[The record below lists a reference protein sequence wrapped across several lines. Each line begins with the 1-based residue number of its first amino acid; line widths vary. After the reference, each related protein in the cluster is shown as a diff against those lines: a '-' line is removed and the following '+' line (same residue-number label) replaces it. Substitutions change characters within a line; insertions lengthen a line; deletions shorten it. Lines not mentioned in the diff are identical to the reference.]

1 MPKSYQLSIE
11 NPCQK
16 KDWNT
21 MLPQEQ
27 GKFCT
32 LCAKN
37 VVDFSTW
44 KDEEIIAFLHAAKT
58 PICGRL
64 SQMQMAREITS
75 TSHKAAQSKFWDKI
89 VATWLLLA
97 AATNSAEAKE
107 KPKEKVQLLDWK
119 QQNISKQDLPKNSPP
134 KDSTKNIIRGKVI
147 DEFSGEPAPL
157 ATVYVKDSRLK
168 TQTDSLGIFELHI
181 PDTYKKKEIILVVP
195 SGVNRKETVIKRK
208 KLPLNSLILTK
219 GEWAL
224 GEIQVITR
232 PPKKWWQLWRR
243 R

>member
-1 MPKSYQLSIE
+1 
-11 NPCQK
+11 
-16 KDWNT
+16 
-21 MLPQEQ
+21 MLPHEQ

-37 VVDFSTW
+37 VVDFTTW
-44 KDEEIIAFLHAAKT
+44 KDAEIIAFLQAAKT

-64 SQMQMAREITS
+64 SHTQMAREIS
-75 TSHKAAQSKFWDKI
+75 TRKAHQSKLWDKI

-97 AATNSAEAKE
+97 AAANSAEAKE
-107 KPKEKVQLLDWK
+107 NPKEKVHIINWE
-119 QQNISKQDLPKNSPP
+119 QQNITKQDLPNNIPP

-147 DEFSGEPAPL
+147 DEFSGKPAPF
-157 ATVYVKDSRLK
+157 ATVYVKDYRLK
-168 TQTDSLGIFELHI
+168 TQTDSLGLFELRI

-195 SGVNRKETVIKRK
+195 SGVNHKETVIKRK
-208 KLPLNSLILTK
+208 RLPLNSLILTK

-224 GEIQVITR
+224 GEIEVITR
-232 PPKKWWQLWRR
+232 PPKRWWQFWRR